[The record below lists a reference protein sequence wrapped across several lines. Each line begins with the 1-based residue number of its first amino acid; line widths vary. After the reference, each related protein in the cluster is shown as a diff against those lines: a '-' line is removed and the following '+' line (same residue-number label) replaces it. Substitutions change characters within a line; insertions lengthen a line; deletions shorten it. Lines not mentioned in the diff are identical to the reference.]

1 MLNLLGHSLEDLEDP
16 TGPWKGYK
24 QSQKE
29 SYTFTMKKAAII
41 KGLAKQVDF
50 QIDEKTT
57 PKASGKATSST
68 YCVYLG
74 K

>member
-1 MLNLLGHSLEDLEDP
+1 
-16 TGPWKGYK
+16 
-24 QSQKE
+24 
-29 SYTFTMKKAAII
+29 MKKATII
-41 KGLAKQVDF
+41 KGLAKQVGF

-74 K
+74 KWNIPVTCYTNSPEFSK

>member
-1 MLNLLGHSLEDLEDP
+1 
-16 TGPWKGYK
+16 
-24 QSQKE
+24 
-29 SYTFTMKKAAII
+29 MKKAAII

-50 QIDEKTT
+50 RIDEKTT